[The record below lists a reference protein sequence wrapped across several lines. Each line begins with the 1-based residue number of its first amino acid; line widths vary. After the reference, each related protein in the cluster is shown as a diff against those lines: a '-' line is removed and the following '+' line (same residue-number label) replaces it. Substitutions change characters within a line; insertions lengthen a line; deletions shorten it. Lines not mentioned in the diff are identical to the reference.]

1 MIDPNSFVVYGVAW
15 MLVGMAIL
23 FIIDYFRNFPL
34 DEKVERVIQAIWAV
48 LGYFLIGNLESLE
61 SLWPGMPIVLPQI
74 LLAILLF
81 GGMLG
86 FQPGAM
92 FRFVVGLF
100 RRKSRKYPSPLRR
113 K

>member
-23 FIIDYFRNFPL
+23 FVINYFRSFPL
-34 DEKVERVIQAIWAV
+34 DEKIERVFQAVWAV
-48 LGYFLIGNLESLE
+48 FGYFLIGNLGSLE
-61 SLWPGMPIVLPQI
+61 GLWPGMPVVLPQI

-86 FQPGAM
+86 YKPGAM

-100 RRKSRKYPSPLRR
+100 KKDLDSWGYK
-113 K
+113 